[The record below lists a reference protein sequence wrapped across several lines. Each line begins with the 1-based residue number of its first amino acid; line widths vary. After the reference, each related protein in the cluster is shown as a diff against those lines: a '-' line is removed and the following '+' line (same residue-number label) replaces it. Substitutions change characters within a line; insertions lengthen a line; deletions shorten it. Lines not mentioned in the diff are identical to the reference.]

1 MEILKVIAK
10 FGAWGS
16 GWTSA
21 ILCFSAAAGFWVS
34 GTPKK
39 AIVWCVLGLVEIG
52 AVLWEG
58 H

>member
-1 MEILKVIAK
+1 MNVLTTIAK

-21 ILCFSAAAGFWVS
+21 ILCFSAASGFWVS
-34 GTPKK
+34 GSHKK
-39 AIVWCVLGLVEIG
+39 AIVWVVLGAVEVC
-52 AVLWEG
+52 AVLWEE